1 MIANFFK
8 FEFLDIQKR
17 EREVWEGIFSNLSFS
32 DILKRKKGS
41 KGGHIFR
48 ICRSKRVFLVAT
60 FFLG

>member
-1 MIANFFK
+1 MMAYFFK

-17 EREVWEGIFSNLSFS
+17 EREVWEGIFSNLIFS

-48 ICRSKRVFLVAT
+48 ICT
-60 FFLG
+60 